1 METSVRYHTN
11 QERDCENNRYSNY
24 KDWHRKKDWKDDSKI
39 YIQKVN
45 FFVSIRLFV
54 SVNIA
59 YTYNFYSFKPTIL
72 SATTRDGLVDSELI
86 NK

>member
-1 METSVRYHTN
+1 MALQPLFIRGWKQLSAYN

-39 YIQKVN
+39 YIQKVI
-45 FFVSIRLFV
+45 FFVFIRIFV

-59 YTYNFYSFKPTIL
+59 
-72 SATTRDGLVDSELI
+72 
-86 NK
+86 